1 MPPWGAVVPPI
12 WDAAE
17 RGTSLPRG
25 SAPAEGEST
34 VRSGKLIPSIARCLP
49 IARSNPSP
57 AGGVHGKRG
66 KDFSPCSSS
75 SSCGLSPAQSGR
87 CSLPPF
93 PPTHWKTN
101 PSRSDEIPLHPEWRT
116 SVSLLGQIPACKDPH
131 CHPTLSPRRSLR
143 SRGARRY
150 PDCVFLWQL
159 MLEKLSLKENTCT
172 WRFRSPPSSLPP
184 RLSLG
189 WPSCSLLPAKPGLLF
204 LAPALPGGERGCLRC
219 LRLLKRQQSGVGE
232 DKKAAFWSL
241 WLRNSPAVGLLRNGG
256 DSLAS
261 LLGGRRMGS
270 DGPHGAG
277 PGWGPGISQPPSP
290 GVCACRG
297 PSARVVPT
305 GDTWSSSGRGPGHS
319 PSPERPLCARGF
331 P

>member
-1 MPPWGAVVPPI
+1 MPPWVAVVPPI
-12 WDAAE
+12 L
-17 RGTSLPRG
+17 GVL
-25 SAPAEGEST
+25 
-34 VRSGKLIPSIARCLP
+34 RSGARLSP
-49 IARSNPSP
+49 GARPLRRERAPCDQGSSFPASP
-57 AGGVHGKRG
+57 AAFLLPAAIPPLLGGVHGKRG

-75 SSCGLSPAQSGR
+75 SSCGLSPAQSNR

-116 SVSLLGQIPACKDPH
+116 SVSLLGQIPACKDPR
-131 CHPTLSPRRSLR
+131 CCPTLSPSRSLR

-172 WRFRSPPSSLPP
+172 WRFWSPPSSLPP

-232 DKKAAFWSL
+232 EKKAAFCSL
-241 WLRNSPAVGLLRNGG
+241 WLRNSPAVGLLRNSG
-256 DSLAS
+256 DSLAGGIAAERKADGIRQTPRS
-261 LLGGRRMGS
+261 WTGLG
-270 DGPHGAG
+270 
-277 PGWGPGISQPPSP
+277 SQ
-290 GVCACRG
+290 
-297 PSARVVPT
+297 
-305 GDTWSSSGRGPGHS
+305 H
-319 PSPERPLCARGF
+319 
-331 P
+331 